1 MRNKMRKGFT
11 LVELLIVIA
20 VLGVLAAMMSTS
32 AGSASAIAKAAAI
45 HSNIRS
51 IKAAALLYRA
61 EAGEDFHETDAKEAN
76 LKKFVDLQ
84 IYRKFSGGNDD
95 SKDDVRYA
103 IVPGTLDGQTNV
115 LEYGAYVVVNFEND
129 GDRDAIATALS
140 KYKNMRVTKS
150 DYIVGAFLYHVT
162 PESSTATTAP
172 YGYNLAFEFPTT
184 AATKN

>member
-1 MRNKMRKGFT
+1 MKRMHKGFT

-61 EAGEDFHETDAKEAN
+61 EAGEDFHEDKANEEN

-95 SKDDVRYA
+95 SKDDIRYA
-103 IVPGTLDGQTNV
+103 IVAGTLENGTKV
-115 LEYGAYVVVNFEND
+115 LEDGAYVVVNFEND
-129 GDRDAIATALS
+129 GDREAIATALS

-162 PESSTATTAP
+162 PEDADTTDTP
-172 YGYNLAFEFPTT
+172 YEYNVDFSYFTFP
-184 AATKN
+184 AITK

>member
-1 MRNKMRKGFT
+1 MKRMRKGFT

-61 EAGEDFHETDAKEAN
+61 EAGEDFHETDATEAN
-76 LKKFVDLQ
+76 LKKFIDLQ
-84 IYRKFSGGNDD
+84 IYRKFSNNKDD
-95 SKDDVRYA
+95 SEDDVRYA
-103 IVPGTLDGQTNV
+103 IVEGTLNDNV
-115 LEYGAYVVVNFEND
+115 LEYGAYVVVNFAHD
-129 GDRDAIATALS
+129 GDREAIATALS

-162 PESSTATTAP
+162 PESIATTAP
-172 YGYNLAFEFPTT
+172 YGYNVDFTDYEFP
-184 AATKN
+184 AITK